1 MYLYEKMGVL
11 CAAGDHFDSSFE
23 YSGQQINCHCKTR
36 VTKEAVTRIHLDI
49 FRVKLMPKTSSLVCK
64 KLTCGFCKE
73 VGYDRRNFPKHLQED
88 PSNPENSGASS
99 NR

>member
-1 MYLYEKMGVL
+1 MDRKTGVM
-11 CAAGDHFDSSFE
+11 CVAGAHFKSFLESSR
-23 YSGQQINCHCKTR
+23 QQRKCNCKTR
-36 VTKEAVTRIHLDI
+36 ITKEAVTRLHIDT